1 MRKFGIA
8 VLSIMLVFSASSAN
22 AATQI
27 KIATLVPK
35 ASSWGGKIEEARA
48 AIKEQTDGRVILKVY
63 YGGVQGHAAKVKQ
76 KMKIGQLHGG
86 DFTPTDFQD
95 KMPDLNL
102 YGLPFVLIRSMK

>member
-48 AIKEQTDGRVILKVY
+48 ATK
-63 YGGVQGHAAKVKQ
+63 
-76 KMKIGQLHGG
+76 
-86 DFTPTDFQD
+86 
-95 KMPDLNL
+95 
-102 YGLPFVLIRSMK
+102 